1 MDCLL
6 RPTKAFTLGMHA
18 LALLAH
24 HYPARLSVGTI
35 ADLCGVSEAH
45 LAKVIQIL
53 ARSGIVKGERGP
65 TGGITLN
72 EPADS
77 VSLMDIWNALEGPA
91 TDEGCAFAIPAC
103 GSGLCPVGRH
113 FAAVGRQIQS
123 YMEKTTLQDLTCMAE
138 IWKPRK
144 RDPSA
149 TETIDV

>member
-18 LALLAH
+18 LALLAR
-24 HYPARLSVGTI
+24 HYPARLSVGAI

-45 LAKVIQIL
+45 LAKVMHTL

-65 TGGITLN
+65 AGGITLN
-72 EPADS
+72 EPADA
-77 VSLMDIWNALEGPA
+77 VTLLDIWNAIEGPA
-91 TDEGCAFAIPAC
+91 TDEGCVFAIPAC

-113 FAAVGRQIQS
+113 FAAVSREMRS

-138 IWKPRK
+138 VWRPRK
-144 RDPSA
+144 SDLSA